1 MTSNIFTPSNSEYV
15 NIPSRNEQKM
25 SEDSFQTKKELY
37 SIYLQEAKL
46 RRELEFPIDDEK
58 PSPLRTYQRLDQEIA
73 ERRKFFSFN
82 GPTTARCKS
91 LPSICNTGLITQKQ
105 PSSTASKGETTTAI
119 STPSIKE
126 PLFKTQATSNWQK
139 LAQSLPTFSESKV
152 PASPGLRKSSSCA
165 GDDAAR
171 TAKHRPSIR
180 RTKSELPRRSQQKWK
195 ITMHRRVPTVI

>member
-1 MTSNIFTPSNSEYV
+1 MTSNIFTSSNGEYV

-37 SIYLQEAKL
+37 YIYLQEAKL

-58 PSPLRTYQRLDQEIA
+58 PSPLRTYQRLEHEIA

-82 GPTTARCKS
+82 GQATARCKS
-91 LPSICNTGLITQKQ
+91 LPSICNPGLITQKQ
-105 PSSTASKGETTTAI
+105 PSSTASKGETTAI
-119 STPSIKE
+119 SIPSIKE
-126 PLFKTQATSNWQK
+126 PSFKTQATSNWQK
-139 LAQSLPTFSESKV
+139 LAQSLPTFSESKIS
-152 PASPGLRKSSSCA
+152 ASPGLRKSSSCA